1 MATRSFIH
9 VLFAFAHTLNSA
21 ECVPRCTRSMLDW
34 WIHDV
39 PPGGRAFVVDATDL
53 GARWYCLAKS
63 GGATNAMMDPVV
75 YSEANAGMFEQKSQM
90 PCMFMRNEFRVT
102 PELTNS
108 SVNISL
114 PGVVPSLCDT
124 ARRTSTTCS
133 YPGAAS
139 GQTSWGGPS
148 WKASACYASPC
159 YASPSYASPTRET

>member
-1 MATRSFIH
+1 
-9 VLFAFAHTLNSA
+9 
-21 ECVPRCTRSMLDW
+21 
-34 WIHDV
+34 
-39 PPGGRAFVVDATDL
+39 
-53 GARWYCLAKS
+53 
-63 GGATNAMMDPVV
+63 MMDPVV

-148 WKASACYASPC
+148 WKASACYASP
-159 YASPSYASPTRET
+159 SYASPTRDLINRKKIKKEREQQHTHFLFFCDAVG